1 MGYGEEVEGVEAQQ
15 PCERYILAL
24 DSSNDQAA
32 GVKR

>member
-1 MGYGEEVEGVEAQQ
+1 VGYGEEVEGDEAQQ

-24 DSSNDQAA
+24 DPSNDHAA